1 MRNYVLLLGQGFG
14 RDAAKLVEGSCIQKV
29 VKMIRLKGLDVF
41 NLVKRRQSRSKI
53 FVFKH
58 LRRYV
63 KDLSFCVASEQGN
76 HSQDWAE
83 RVGRVQL
90 SLRNHI
96 YSACSPMHALL
107 LIEVYLIYNLML
119 V

>member
-1 MRNYVLLLGQGFG
+1 M
-14 RDAAKLVEGSCIQKV
+14 
-29 VKMIRLKGLDVF
+29 F

-53 FVFKH
+53 FVFRH

-83 RVGRVQL
+83 RVGRVQF